1 MYYVVKCVIVL
12 NLRDVLLR
20 GENSKYHSST
30 NNNIHVER
38 KDTLPEL
45 PQNQIAK
52 IVERGKNDTPNPHI
66 HDYPLS
72 LLDTTKKPMFK
83 GYQRRH

>member
-20 GENSKYHSST
+20 SENSKYHGST

-38 KDTLPEL
+38 KDISHYRSCP
-45 PQNQIAK
+45 K
-52 IVERGKNDTPNPHI
+52 IK
-66 HDYPLS
+66 
-72 LLDTTKKPMFK
+72 
-83 GYQRRH
+83 